1 MEIRDK
7 DIFTGERL
15 PAMMVGFLREH
26 HVMTV
31 AVSAA
36 DDIWCS
42 HAFYVF
48 LEDENTA
55 QRTSS
60 KKQESYSNLLL
71 TII

>member
-1 MEIRDK
+1 
-7 DIFTGERL
+7 
-15 PAMMVGFLREH
+15 MMVEFLREH

-48 LEDENTA
+48 LEDENAFLIISEEKT
-55 QRTSS
+55 RHIKNS
-60 KKQESYSNLLL
+60 KKKILLFPVGL
-71 TII
+71 LWKLKK

>member
-48 LEDENTA
+48 LEDENA
-55 QRTSS
+55 F
-60 KKQESYSNLLL
+60 L
-71 TII
+71 IISEE

>member
-1 MEIRDK
+1 
-7 DIFTGERL
+7 
-15 PAMMVGFLREH
+15 MMVGFLREH

-48 LEDENTA
+48 LEDENA
-55 QRTSS
+55 F
-60 KKQESYSNLLL
+60 L
-71 TII
+71 IISEEKTRHIK